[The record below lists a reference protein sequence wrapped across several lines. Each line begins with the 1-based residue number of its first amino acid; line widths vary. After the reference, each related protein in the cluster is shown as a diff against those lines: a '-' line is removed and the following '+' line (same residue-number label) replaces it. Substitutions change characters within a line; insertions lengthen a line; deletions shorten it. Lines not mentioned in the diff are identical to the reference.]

1 MASFFHDIQI
11 ASHCHTRF
19 SFFSAFFIKDR
30 YSTSI
35 LKTYFYLFLPVC
47 GCTTVAI
54 TATFPSRPPSSSCS
68 CSNYP
73 VSDKLSSSL
82 VSLVWLWMGSPCGYW
97 WQAGSARGCSLE
109 GSRGREGKRE
119 RKREGERL
127 PHRVTIIH
135 FFTRRMNIR
144 FHLPATKGSPLK
156 GNLCDYFSMSVVML
170 CAYQKRVKKNN
181 SRLTNKPFASQSK
194 VSELSTESSSSSP
207 NTKLWKENV
216 GQIFFPG

>member
-19 SFFSAFFIKDR
+19 SFFSAFFIKDG

-119 RKREGERL
+119 RERERDYHTEL
-127 PHRVTIIH
+127 LSYISSLEEWTSDFIYQQ
-135 FFTRRMNIR
+135 
-144 FHLPATKGSPLK
+144 LK
-156 GNLCDYFSMSVVML
+156 DH
-170 CAYQKRVKKNN
+170 
-181 SRLTNKPFASQSK
+181 P
-194 VSELSTESSSSSP
+194 
-207 NTKLWKENV
+207 WKEICV
-216 GQIFFPG
+216 IIFPCQL